1 MSRSIILPLA
11 NHHLEQKLLVI
22 INKKYKLK
30 ICMNVEDYRGERI
43 AINYDIKDYTFEIL
57 RVVVIC
63 IYHDV
68 IPKIH
73 IIV

>member
-1 MSRSIILPLA
+1 
-11 NHHLEQKLLVI
+11 
-22 INKKYKLK
+22 
-30 ICMNVEDYRGERI
+30 MNVEDYRGERI

-73 IIV
+73 IIFQPYLRDRLIGNKCIDSYMKLLRC

>member
-1 MSRSIILPLA
+1 
-11 NHHLEQKLLVI
+11 
-22 INKKYKLK
+22 
-30 ICMNVEDYRGERI
+30 MNVEDYRGERI

-73 IIV
+73 IIVQPYLRARFNKCMDSYVKLLRC

>member
-1 MSRSIILPLA
+1 
-11 NHHLEQKLLVI
+11 
-22 INKKYKLK
+22 
-30 ICMNVEDYRGERI
+30 MNVEDYRGERI

-63 IYHDV
+63 IHHDV